1 MPKNTQAEKLR
12 SSRQRLSSAVPV
24 KWLEHRLQAL
34 CHAEKERE
42 YDQHQIADYQ
52 VCRQSQLPVA
62 AAHNGG
68 VVHESY
74 YTDGELHDEGGE
86 AERAD
91 VPDRGNGRAG
101 KGEVQL
107 AAPEYEVRQEDQYA
121 EDGAQG
127 RGQGR
132 AADAQVERV
141 HEEPVEGYVGAGA
154 DSQGD
159 HGQLG
164 PRFIAHQAAQKE
176 GEYLE
181 RRKGDDVAHVLC
193 GLAVDVLRGAEQDGQ
208 AVYEQV
214 SENDYD
220 YSQPHGADKSR
231 VEDIHGPF
239 LLAAAQVSGYEHAG
253 ARRQWPIERAMSISM
268 SGTLTAAAAM
278 ESVPSRWPINTPST
292 IT

>member
-1 MPKNTQAEKLR
+1 M
-12 SSRQRLSSAVPV
+12 
-24 KWLEHRLQAL
+24 
-34 CHAEKERE
+34 KEGKPSE
-42 YDQHQIADYQ
+42 
-52 VCRQSQLPVA
+52 
-62 AAHNGG
+62 
-68 VVHESY
+68 
-74 YTDGELHDEGGE
+74 
-86 AERAD
+86 AD
-91 VPDRGNGRAG
+91 VPNRGNGRAG

-107 AAPEYEVRQEDQYA
+107 SAPEYEVRQEDQYA

-181 RRKGDDVAHVLC
+181 RRKGDDVAHVFY

-220 YSQPHGADKSR
+220 YAQPHGADKSR
-231 VEDIHGPF
+231 VEDVHCPL
-239 LLAAAQVSGYEHAG
+239 LLAAAQVSGYEHA
-253 ARRQWPIERAMSISM
+253 APEQWPWR
-268 SGTLTAAAAM
+268 G
-278 ESVPSRWPINTPST
+278 R
-292 IT
+292 